1 MPVLRKGRPGL
12 QLMLAQIILMLLCS
26 PVRAALMDEQDKT
39 VLAEGSYGDKRELIT
54 LLPERPDAVTLLPVL
69 RTMLA
74 GNLYL
79 SENGRFMSVTDA
91 DNYQYRIAD
100 LDAGTVIV
108 ADSKGDLKRVRIN
121 NSVRRILRRTIAQLQ
136 LRSDDAAM
144 RLAAVN
150 QIIEKVDSDSVT
162 IIRGYYDDEQDAKV
176 RAAMDLVLAVGD
188 LRSGD
193 PENAKAAI
201 ETLSSSL
208 EPVAINTLR
217 QFMEGTDSVLLA
229 RQARDAIDDIEA
241 RVAVYENI
249 ETLYFGLSLGSVL
262 VLAGIGL
269 AITFGVM
276 GVINMAHG
284 ELIMLGAYTT
294 YVIQQLM
301 PDMIGISIIIAIP
314 AAFLVSALAG
324 ILMER
329 LVIRHLYGNPLET
342 LLATFGISLILQQ
355 TVRTIFSPLNK
366 SVITPDWMSGL
377 LEVNSVLSLTWNRLY
392 IIAFC
397 LMVFLALVFVMKKTP
412 LGLQVRAVSQ
422 NRNMARAMGVRSQW
436 VDALTFGL
444 GSGIAGI
451 AGVALSLITNV
462 GPNLGQAYIIDSF
475 MVVVFGGVGNLLG
488 TLFAGMSL
496 GVMNKLMEPWAGA
509 VLAKI
514 LILVFII
521 LFIQKRPQ
529 GLFPQRGRAAEG

>member
-108 ADSKGDLKRVRIN
+108 ADSKGELKRVRIN